1 MSLEFSGRIRTED
14 ANTGVS
20 VKMIIIGIELRL

>member
-20 VKMIIIGIELRL
+20 VKIIIGIELRL